1 VDDPSSWGAAAG
13 AMTGGG
19 VMIIALIVGA
29 AVAVLAVLA
38 VLGLTSFSLVH
49 LLRRRRRRGESDEGG
64 IDDLF

>member
-1 VDDPSSWGAAAG
+1 MSWDALGAG
-13 AMTGGG
+13 SMSGG

-29 AVAVLAVLA
+29 ALAVLAVMA

-49 LLRRRRRRGESDEGG
+49 LFRKRRRRKESDEGG